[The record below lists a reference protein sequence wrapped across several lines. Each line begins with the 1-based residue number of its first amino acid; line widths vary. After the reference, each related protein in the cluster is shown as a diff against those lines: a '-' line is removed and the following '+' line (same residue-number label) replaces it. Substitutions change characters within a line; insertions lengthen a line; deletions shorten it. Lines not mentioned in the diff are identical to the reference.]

1 MAVLVSSGDSGGG
14 EGWGDLLLHHVVMVV
29 PVYDVRRG
37 EELFLDWRGRW
48 SGSLGFGFE
57 EVRYIKGYEVGHQG
71 SLDKAS

>member
-1 MAVLVSSGDSGGG
+1 MGRFQTDPPVPP
-14 EGWGDLLLHHVVMVV
+14 LLHHVVMVV

-57 EVRYIKGYEVGHQG
+57 EVRYIEGLEEEKEKE
-71 SLDKAS
+71 S